1 MQEIIYC
8 ARTVGEIIM
17 KIVNYKRFALVTII
31 AVVTVI
37 ALAFIWFY
45 SYLAG
50 FNDDAIDLNKKN
62 SIGNIESNGAEQIVK
77 EDESYNILVMGVDIG
92 DPNSKSA
99 NDPKRTD
106 TMILAHYNAENK
118 KVNLVSIPRD
128 ILIKIDNRNQ
138 KINNAHVLGGV
149 ELAVD
154 AVEVL
159 LDTQIDYYGKINY
172 EGFRSVIDAIGG
184 VDIYIERTMDYD
196 DAAQDLSIKFEK
208 GTTVHL
214 DGKKAEEF
222 FRWRKNND
230 GSGFTDGDI
239 GRIKNQQKFI
249 TKVMDKIKSPMI
261 VIKIPSIL
269 SAIQKNVETN
279 MDANELLK
287 YGTMFATMNGE
298 DMSMDTIKGA
308 EKIINNISYYQ
319 YDEEANKDIIAKI
332 RNASVQSI
340 DKSKLKIK
348 VLNGTKKTGLAGDF
362 SKYLKENGYTQVV
375 TGNGDATS
383 ETVVKVNENNKDIV
397 NNLKKEF
404 MINNIEV
411 SSSIQEEFDIIV
423 LLGENYEYMY

>member
-1 MQEIIYC
+1 MI
-8 ARTVGEIIM
+8 
-17 KIVNYKRFALVTII
+17 KIVNYKRFALVAIVAI
-31 AVVTVI
+31 VTVI
-37 ALAFIWFY
+37 SVAFIWFY
-45 SYLAG
+45 SFLAG
-50 FNDDAIDLNKKN
+50 FNNDAIDLKN
-62 SIGNIESNGAEQIVK
+62 STGNIEGNGAGQIAK
-77 EDESYNILVMGVDIG
+77 SDESYNILVMGVDIG

-138 KINNAHVLGGV
+138 KINNAHALGGV
-149 ELAVD
+149 VGAVD

-159 LDTQIDYYGKINY
+159 LGTQIDYYGKINY

-196 DAAQDLSIKFEK
+196 DATQDLSIKFEK

-230 GSGFTDGDI
+230 GSGFANGDI

-249 TKVMDKIKSPMI
+249 TKVMEKIKSPMI

-298 DMSMDTIKGA
+298 DMSIDTIKGG
-308 EKIINNISYYQ
+308 EKYINNISYYV
-319 YDEEANKDIIAKI
+319 YDEEANKEIIAKI
-332 RNASVQSI
+332 RNASVQFI
-340 DKSKLKIK
+340 DKSNLKIK
-348 VLNGTKKTGLAGDF
+348 VLNGTKKTGLAANF
-362 SKYLKENGYTQVV
+362 SEYLKENEYTQVV
-375 TGNGDATS
+375 TGNGDSTS
-383 ETVVKVNENNKDIV
+383 ETVVRVNENNKDIV
-397 NNLKKEF
+397 DNLKKDF
-404 MINNIEV
+404 MMNNIEV
-411 SSSIQEEFDIIV
+411 SSLTEEEFDIIV
-423 LLGENYEYMY
+423 LLGEDYEYMY